1 VGSVT
6 DHAGGL
12 YSCKTNDPL
21 RKEVASGE
29 ETKKLKEDDLF
40 TVQADVLEENVHDL
54 LNLTLLHDSTLLR
67 CLYIR
72 YMNDVVY
79 TNIGAIVVALN
90 PFNFKI
96 PHYMDD
102 QMPKY
107 LAEGPVI
114 EKNIPHSWAQAHNT
128 YNEMISMQTNQCIL
142 ISGGEETI

>member
-1 VGSVT
+1 
-6 DHAGGL
+6 
-12 YSCKTNDPL
+12 
-21 RKEVASGE
+21 VASGE

-54 LNLTLLHDSTLLR
+54 LNLTLLHDSALLR

-114 EKNIPHSWAQAHNT
+114 EKNIPYSWAQAHNT
-128 YNEMISMQTNQCIL
+128 YNEMRSACRRTSASSSQESLARARRRPQRL
-142 ISGGEETI
+142 

>member
-1 VGSVT
+1 MSSVAVSAVGGARNFTVGQPVFFRHPKHCWVVGSIT

-54 LNLTLLHDSTLLR
+54 LNRTLLHDSTLLR

-72 YMNDVVY
+72 Y
-79 TNIGAIVVALN
+79 I
-90 PFNFKI
+90 
-96 PHYMDD
+96 
-102 QMPKY
+102 
-107 LAEGPVI
+107 
-114 EKNIPHSWAQAHNT
+114 
-128 YNEMISMQTNQCIL
+128 
-142 ISGGEETI
+142 